1 MSFIQQTTDQARDAF
16 TTMPMQSRV
25 ISVMLVAAIA
35 IGLAFLV
42 RSEGS
47 VGTEYLFG
55 GRSFSETELDSIEL
69 AFSLSGLGEW
79 DREVRRIKIPREAK
93 ATYLAALE
101 NSKTLP
107 MSLQS
112 SVQDAI
118 DQASVFD
125 SNDLL
130 SVRVSHAKE
139 QDAANR
145 INMLPEVRQSSV
157 EYDQGE
163 RQGMSRSRQ
172 QTASVVVT
180 PEGPAPLSRDKI
192 DAIKE
197 LVRGS
202 YADMSKDDVVVIDT
216 NASTSSLVDDDD
228 PVERKRREVES
239 GLEQKVRSLLVGYPG
254 LRVAVTADIDPTM
267 DLETITTSY
276 DAEPTNL
283 SSKSRK
289 SEASSNR
296 QPSGGVPGAGPNAI
310 TNRSTS
316 LADAIETTESTED
329 ERETAGVV
337 GQTYENSKRASLQ
350 VKSVRVS
357 VMLPTSYYET
367 LHAQDWLKQKEND
380 GKTAS
385 DVPLIDNVTLVQ
397 LKTDTEKNI
406 QTAITPLLPEVAAG
420 ADQISLVEVNAYP
433 DFPGPPPPLP
443 DTGKIALTWLAGSWQ
458 TIAMIAL
465 ALMALLVARSAL
477 KGTSDS
483 PPREFSE
490 GFGLELPT
498 PPPELDAPQD
508 IDEAMTITGGSLKDE
523 LMELVEGNPE
533 VAANVIRNWVGEAI

>member
-163 RQGMSRSRQ
+163 H
-172 QTASVVVT
+172 
-180 PEGPAPLSRDKI
+180 
-192 DAIKE
+192 
-197 LVRGS
+197 
-202 YADMSKDDVVVIDT
+202 
-216 NASTSSLVDDDD
+216 N
-228 PVERKRREVES
+228 
-239 GLEQKVRSLLVGYPG
+239 
-254 LRVAVTADIDPTM
+254 
-267 DLETITTSY
+267 
-276 DAEPTNL
+276 N
-283 SSKSRK
+283 
-289 SEASSNR
+289 
-296 QPSGGVPGAGPNAI
+296 
-310 TNRSTS
+310 
-316 LADAIETTESTED
+316 
-329 ERETAGVV
+329 
-337 GQTYENSKRASLQ
+337 
-350 VKSVRVS
+350 
-357 VMLPTSYYET
+357 
-367 LHAQDWLKQKEND
+367 
-380 GKTAS
+380 
-385 DVPLIDNVTLVQ
+385 
-397 LKTDTEKNI
+397 
-406 QTAITPLLPEVAAG
+406 
-420 ADQISLVEVNAYP
+420 
-433 DFPGPPPPLP
+433 
-443 DTGKIALTWLAGSWQ
+443 
-458 TIAMIAL
+458 
-465 ALMALLVARSAL
+465 
-477 KGTSDS
+477 GT
-483 PPREFSE
+483 
-490 GFGLELPT
+490 
-498 PPPELDAPQD
+498 
-508 IDEAMTITGGSLKDE
+508 
-523 LMELVEGNPE
+523 
-533 VAANVIRNWVGEAI
+533 